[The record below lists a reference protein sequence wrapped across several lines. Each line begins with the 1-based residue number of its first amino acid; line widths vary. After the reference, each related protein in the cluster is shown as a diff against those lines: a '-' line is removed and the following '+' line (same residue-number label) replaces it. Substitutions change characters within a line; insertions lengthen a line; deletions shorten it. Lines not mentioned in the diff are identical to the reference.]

1 MKRNVLGSCVLAL
14 GLLLEAMAPAEAK
27 EGVATKPMTL
37 RFGGVDYVHRW
48 SQKGQ
53 NEFTPPAQP
62 DLARWQDMVTIN
74 LHDNVSNG
82 DQLAGVANSVLGNYE
97 RSGKILRTDSKPR
110 TPQRPAEHL
119 AVAILAAPGVAEAVF
134 ARFVLVGGRGMV
146 VVYSHR
152 AYGKDATTTIGS
164 WLQSRGPSVEA
175 TLMAWQGMPQ
185 PAQLRALPQAKS
197 K

>member
-1 MKRNVLGSCVLAL
+1 MKRIVLGSCVLVL
-14 GLLLEAMAPAEAK
+14 VLLLGAIAPAAAK
-27 EGVATKPMTL
+27 EAVATKPMTL

-74 LHDNVSNG
+74 LHEEVGNG
-82 DQLAGVANSVLGNYE
+82 DQLAAMANAVLGGYQRN
-97 RSGKILRTDSKPR
+97 GKIVRTDSKPL

-119 AVAILAAPGVAEAVF
+119 AVAILAAPGLVEAVF

-152 AYGKDATTTIGS
+152 AYGTNAAATIGG
-164 WLQSRGPSVEA
+164 WLQAKGPSVEA

-185 PAQLRALPQAKS
+185 PAQLRALPQAKG